1 MSMDV
6 HPARLAG
13 LLGFLMRLPAVEPS
27 DAPSAAGE
35 EADGAWWVRFAV
47 DVDHELAWHTVQE
60 LAAVLNSLSPD
71 ERLASIL
78 KPLSPPPYLSGGP
91 EECLSW
97 IIEGAPELEPDV
109 VAAALEARLPQP
121 VEDETAWFGETEE
134 EFEEDDLE
142 TDDDDGDDED
152 DTTGLSQA

>member
-1 MSMDV
+1 VPTDG

-27 DAPSAAGE
+27 DVPSAGE

-47 DVDHELAWHTVQE
+47 DIDHELAWHTVQE
-60 LAAVLNSLSPD
+60 LAAVLNSLSAD
-71 ERLASIL
+71 ERLASLL

-121 VEDETAWFGETEE
+121 VEDEAAWFGESEE
-134 EFEEDDLE
+134 EFEEDDPE
-142 TDDDDGDDED
+142 IEEADED
-152 DTTGLSQA
+152 DMTGLSQA